1 MLRVSENNGHEVIIG
16 EHVGHY
22 EAMRPLLLQGGIFLS
37 HDRGARVFGGR
48 RGGEGGGAS
57 NREVLLLKAKDLVDR
72 NTNGRAT
79 QPQPCIS
86 YLKACL

>member
-37 HDRGARVFGGR
+37 HDRGARVFGG
-48 RGGEGGGAS
+48 GER

>member
-1 MLRVSENNGHEVIIG
+1 MTGV
-16 EHVGHY
+16 
-22 EAMRPLLLQGGIFLS
+22 
-37 HDRGARVFGGR
+37 RVFLGGGG
-48 RGGEGGGAS
+48 GGEGGGAS